1 MAGKGKRFNQEAR
14 DSLAASLAVLPEKP
28 KVKEFTAAELVRSL
42 KSEIKAAQ
50 AKGYTLEEIIEHF
63 KSKNVDVGIS
73 TLKTETR
80 ASKRA
85 KGKSEADPAGRA
97 GQPAGG
103 GDGN

>member
-14 DSLAASLAVLPEKP
+14 DTLAASLAGLPEKP

-80 ASKRA
+80 AAKRA
-85 KGKSEADPAGRA
+85 KGKNDAVLASA
-97 GQPAGG
+97 GQPGG
-103 GDGN
+103 GSDGN